1 MDQPTRKLLAVLG
14 SDAAGAI
21 CERLA
26 RGPASKTE
34 LGEELGLNGREVAG
48 TLGSL
53 LLVGLVGSSKGEAEG
68 PGRRPEVWKLVAE
81 DELVELETYVKK
93 MRHRLI
99 DDEDGG

>member
-1 MDQPTRKLLAVLG
+1 MDQPTRKLLSVLG

-26 RGPASKTE
+26 QGPASKTE
-34 LGEELGLNGREVAG
+34 LGEKLELSGREVAA

-53 LLVGLVGSSKGEAEG
+53 LLVGLVGSSKGEAKG
-68 PGRRPEVWKLVAE
+68 PGRRPEVWRLVAE
-81 DELVELETYVKK
+81 DELVALETYVRE

-99 DDEDGG
+99 DGRGTG